1 MQIIKLLYSII
12 ISLMLTL
19 TLVVELVNP
28 QATFAKNAFKDQSE
42 LSRQALVL
50 EDVPDMISDKEL
62 KPKAAESL
70 NAEQTKTEVKTA
82 PTASSKSKTTTKIA
96 STSPTQRATST
107 PAPSR
112 QTAPKTTTKA
122 TSTKTASATSTTTT
136 KSTTTSKAASIIH
149 TAKQYIG
156 VKYVWGGT
164 TPSGFDCSGYMKYV
178 YAKHGITLPRVS
190 RDQYNVGQPVSYSN
204 LKPADLVF
212 FSLDGDKVTDHVGM
226 YIGGGQFIHASS
238 TKGVTISTM
247 SSYWKSKYLGARRV
261 L

>member
-1 MQIIKLLYSII
+1 M
-12 ISLMLTL
+12 MLAL
-19 TLVVELVNP
+19 ALVVGLVNP
-28 QATFAKNAFKDQSE
+28 QATYAKNAFKNQLKE
-42 LSRQALVL
+42 PLQVLVF
-50 EDVPDMISDKEL
+50 EDVHDMISDKEI
-62 KPKAAESL
+62 KQQVAESL
-70 NAEQTKTEVKTA
+70 NAKETKTQVKTT
-82 PTASSKSKTTTKIA
+82 PSTKSKTTTKIA
-96 STSPTQRATST
+96 SSSSTQRATST

-112 QTAPKTTTKA
+112 QTAPKSTTSTTSSKAAPTTSSTTKSP
-122 TSTKTASATSTTTT
+122 TSTKASA
-136 KSTTTSKAASIIH
+136 IIG

-226 YIGGGQFIHASS
+226 YIGSGQFIHASS
-238 TKGVTISTM
+238 TKGVMISTM